1 MGINLFNKESRWS
14 GPKYVF
20 AQSIMIQEFQFESK
34 LLLSWLNLFLKLN
47 FCFLVEM
54 MFGLAYQLFT
64 HLGPDHV
71 QLTLLNWDNESV
83 LAVNE
88 KHFHFLFRAKTLL
101 VSQLSKVHCRWS
113 GPICLAKKNAQ
124 CLLSILLTLQQSI
137 KGEMP
142 LSNVEV

>member
-1 MGINLFNKESRWS
+1 MYTFLNCFTKRFKHNVVQGLQLIKKESICTYIS
-14 GPKYVF
+14 MP
-20 AQSIMIQEFQFESK
+20 SIVLCS
-34 LLLSWLNLFLKLN
+34 LW
-47 FCFLVEM
+47 
-54 MFGLAYQLFT
+54 G
-64 HLGPDHV
+64 DHV
-71 QLTLLNWDNESV
+71 QLTLLNWDNKSV
-83 LAVNE
+83 LALNE
-88 KHFHFLFRAKTLL
+88 KLKFPIHFRFLFSAKTLL

>member
-1 MGINLFNKESRWS
+1 MLKLGKLVFTKLVLTVKTDDSAIL
-14 GPKYVF
+14 KYITHF
-20 AQSIMIQEFQFESK
+20 
-34 LLLSWLNLFLKLN
+34 LLSLDKWWILELKH
-47 FCFLVEM
+47 FKK
-54 MFGLAYQLFT
+54 T
-64 HLGPDHV
+64 HTHVSHNGPDHV